1 MPIRLN
7 LLAEVQAAE
16 EMRRRDPLKRAI
28 WVGALLVAGMLAW
41 SSKVWVSTMVANSKL
56 RQVEQDIARRTNE
69 FRVVLDNKKK
79 ADDIKYKLGRLRQLA
94 SSRFLNGTMLNALQ
108 QSTVPDVALT
118 RVAVKQE
125 YFPTEEIKP
134 KTNSEGRIIIG
145 KPATVRESVV
155 LTLDARD
162 SGPVPGDQIPIFKET
177 LATNAYFAAQL
188 GRTNEPKLLSTGSK
202 TTLPDGPAF
211 LPFVIECRYPDKT
224 R

>member
-1 MPIRLN
+1 MPTCLN

-16 EMRRRDPLKRAI
+16 EMRRRDPVKRAI

-108 QSTVPDVALT
+108 QS
-118 RVAVKQE
+118 
-125 YFPTEEIKP
+125 
-134 KTNSEGRIIIG
+134 
-145 KPATVRESVV
+145 
-155 LTLDARD
+155 
-162 SGPVPGDQIPIFKET
+162 
-177 LATNAYFAAQL
+177 
-188 GRTNEPKLLSTGSK
+188 
-202 TTLPDGPAF
+202 
-211 LPFVIECRYPDKT
+211 
-224 R
+224 